1 MADVNPTRD
10 ETAECFVKLAGRDR
24 TFHLVLLVE
33 VSTPGMTDGQ
43 EQCLKS
49 KTLKHPPKLVDELF
63 AYFATT
69 PTVCNAGHFVRGR
82 L

>member
-43 EQCLKS
+43 EQSLES
-49 KTLKHPPKLVDELF
+49 KTLKHTPKLVHVLIASF
-63 AYFATT
+63 AAT
-69 PTVCNAGHFVRGR
+69 PTVCNAGRFVRGR